1 MGEKG
6 VKRCKKLWL
15 SFLNN
20 YPLFT
25 IPHSFFIVISRLHSL
40 FPPTYPGDNCQQG
53 ETLTVYVS
61 EDSQLLKFPH
71 SRDRTN

>member
-1 MGEKG
+1 MRRVSKG
-6 VKRCKKLWL
+6 VKSCG
-15 SFLNN
+15 FLFKIITL
-20 YPLFT
+20 YSRYHTLF
-25 IPHSFFIVISRLHSL
+25 FVISRLHSL

-53 ETLTVYVS
+53 ETLTVYIS